1 MNTRT
6 APKRSRKSAED
17 RKAEIVE
24 TAVRLAG
31 ELGPDRV
38 TTQRIADAVGLTQP
52 GIFRHF
58 PAKTDI
64 WLAVGEW
71 IAPNPDKAGGREFSG
86 DDSEDAASRLHVL
99 VAGYLAGIARNPA
112 IPAILF
118 SRELHAENE
127 QLRAHFE
134 KVMTCRRL
142 KFTRLVEAAQASGQ
156 MSDKTPAEDV
166 AALVLALIQGLAM
179 RWSLENRRF
188 DLEAEGAR
196 LLKGLLPPVCD
207 G

>member
-1 MNTRT
+1 MAADIPRRT
-6 APKRSRKSAED
+6 RKSAAD

-38 TTQRIADAVGLTQP
+38 TTQKIADAVGLTQP
-52 GIFRHF
+52 AVFRHF

-71 IAPNPDKAGGREFSG
+71 IAPSEPEANALPPGVDAGT
-86 DDSEDAASRLHVL
+86 DPAALLRKV
-99 VAGYLAGIARNPA
+99 VAGYLDSIARNPA

-127 QLRAHFE
+127 PLRAHIE
-134 KVMTCRRL
+134 KVMTRRRAR
-142 KFTRLVEAAQASGQ
+142 FAALIARAQKAGQ
-156 MSDKTPAEDV
+156 IPDRINADDM
-166 AALVLALIQGLAM
+166 AALVLALVQGLAM

-188 DLEAEGAR
+188 DLKDEGLR
-196 LLKGLLPPVCD
+196 LLGQLLPAPD
-207 G
+207 A

>member
-1 MNTRT
+1 MTPPPAR
-6 APKRSRKSAED
+6 RSRKSAQD
-17 RKAEIVE
+17 RKAEIVS
-24 TAVRLAG
+24 AAIRLAA

-38 TTQRIADAVGLTQP
+38 TTQRIADEVGLTQP

-64 WLAVGEW
+64 WVAVGEW
-71 IAPNPDKAGGREFSG
+71 IAPSPSAQDVKGGF
-86 DDSEDAASRLHVL
+86 ASASADPAQQVRDMVSRFLS
-99 VAGYLAGIARNPA
+99 GIARHPA

-134 KVMTCRRL
+134 KVMTGRRT
-142 KFTRLVEAAQASGQ
+142 KFTRLIEQAQVAGQ
-156 MSDKTPAEDV
+156 LSKAIAPADL

-179 RWSLENRRF
+179 RWSLENRGF
-188 DLEAEGAR
+188 DLEAEGMR
-196 LLKGLLPPVCD
+196 LLAGLLSVK
-207 G
+207 